1 MLANRRRLS
10 AIALL
15 ALGVAA
21 AAGCSSS
28 SSTAGGGASTG
39 TGTPAAGSTLAAAS
53 KGTLL
58 MEIPLRT
65 NPSNAL
71 MAGGFLTE
79 CKALGYNCEA
89 VGTIAV
95 DVPGSNALAA
105 AALARGGVKGFADY
119 GFDPETYPYMT
130 QVSQQYKIP
139 IVSWHVPIPPG
150 TVNGLTAITDGNP
163 VVGATEAAD
172 AMGAKLDG
180 KGTVAITELSFN
192 STEND
197 MAQNFKTEMSKKYP
211 SITVLAPQLEGSDPT
226 GAVSKAV
233 SILQG
238 NPNITAA
245 FSTTGGGCTT
255 WTGAQSQANKK
266 LTIVCMDY
274 TPQNLAMV
282 KSGQVFGLVAQP
294 LFQEGERSAEILN
307 EAITHQTV
315 SYNNPLPEG
324 MATLSNISQY
334 QQYINEAI
342 AAGVQGIS

>member
-1 MLANRRRLS
+1 MQSTRLRLS

-15 ALGVAA
+15 SLGIAVT
-21 AAGCSSS
+21 AGCSSS
-28 SSTAGGGASTG
+28 SSNSGA
-39 TGTPAAGSTLAAAS
+39 GTPTTGSTQAAAQAAGS

-139 IVSWHVPIPPG
+139 IVSWHVPIPQG
-150 TVNGLTAITDGNP
+150 TVTGLTAITDGNP

-172 AMGAKLDG
+172 AMGAKLGG

-197 MAQNFKTEMSKKYP
+197 MAQNFKTEMNKKYP
-211 SITVLAPQLEGSDPT
+211 NITVLAPQPRSLPPAGDAPPGRALSRRPT
-226 GAVSKAV
+226 
-233 SILQG
+233 
-238 NPNITAA
+238 
-245 FSTTGGGCTT
+245 
-255 WTGAQSQANKK
+255 
-266 LTIVCMDY
+266 
-274 TPQNLAMV
+274 
-282 KSGQVFGLVAQP
+282 
-294 LFQEGERSAEILN
+294 RS
-307 EAITHQTV
+307 
-315 SYNNPLPEG
+315 
-324 MATLSNISQY
+324 
-334 QQYINEAI
+334 
-342 AAGVQGIS
+342 

>member
-1 MLANRRRLS
+1 VLAV
-10 AIALL
+10 A
-15 ALGVAA
+15 VAA

-28 SSTAGGGASTG
+28 SSSPGNATGGAS
-39 TGTPAAGSTLAAAS
+39 AAGGASSGATATGAAQAASGS

-79 CKALGYNCEA
+79 CKSLGYTCEA

-119 GFDPETYPYMT
+119 GFDPSTYPYMT
-130 QVSQQYKIP
+130 QVSQQYKVP
-139 IVSWHVPIPPG
+139 IVSWHVPIPQG
-150 TVNGLTAITDGNP
+150 TVKGLTAITDGNP

-172 AMGAKLDG
+172 AMGAKLGG

-197 MAQNFKTEMSKKYP
+197 MATNFTTEMKKKYP
-211 SITVLAPQLEGSDPT
+211 NITVLAPQLEGSDPT

-238 NPNITAA
+238 NQNITAA

-282 KSGQVFGLVAQP
+282 KSGTVFGLVAQP
-294 LFQEGERSAEILN
+294 LFQEGARAAEILN
-307 EAITHQTV
+307 AAITHQSV

-324 MATLSNISQY
+324 MATLSNIGQY
-334 QQYINEAI
+334 EQYINDAI
-342 AAGVQGIS
+342 KAGVQGIS

>member
-1 MLANRRRLS
+1 MQTSRRGLS

-15 ALGVAA
+15 ALGVAVT
-21 AAGCSSS
+21 AGCSSS
-28 SSTAGGGASTG
+28 NSSSG
-39 TGTPAAGSTLAAAS
+39 TGTPSTGSTAAASS

-65 NPSNAL
+65 NPSTAL

-105 AALARGGVKGFADY
+105 AALARGGVVGFADY
-119 GFDPETYPYMT
+119 GFDPETYPYIT
-130 QVSQQYKIP
+130 QVSGQYKLP
-139 IVSWHVPIPPG
+139 IVSWHVPIPQG
-150 TVNGLTAITDGNP
+150 TVKGLTAITDGNP

-172 AMGAKLDG
+172 AMGAKLGG

-197 MAQNFKTEMSKKYP
+197 MAQNFKTEMTKKFP
-211 SITVLAPQLEGSDPT
+211 GITVLAPQLEGSDPT
-226 GAVSKAV
+226 AAVSKAV
-233 SILQG
+233 SILQASPG
-238 NPNITAA
+238 ITAA

-255 WTGAQSQANKK
+255 WTGAQAQANKK

-282 KSGQVFGLVAQP
+282 KSGSVFGLVAQP
-294 LFQEGERSAEILN
+294 LFQEGERAAEILN
-307 EAITHQTV
+307 EAITHKSV
-315 SYNNPLPEG
+315 SYYNPLPEG
-324 MATLSNISQY
+324 MATLSNINQY
-334 QQYINEAI
+334 EQYITEAVQ
-342 AAGVQGIS
+342 AGVQGIS

>member
-1 MLANRRRLS
+1 MQSTRLRLS

-15 ALGVAA
+15 SLGIAVT
-21 AAGCSSS
+21 AGCSSS
-28 SSTAGGGASTG
+28 SSNSGAAAPTTG
-39 TGTPAAGSTLAAAS
+39 SAQPAAASSPGAS

-79 CKALGYNCEA
+79 CKALGYSCEA

-139 IVSWHVPIPPG
+139 IVSWHVPIPQG
-150 TVNGLTAITDGNP
+150 TVSGLTAITDGNP

-172 AMGAKLDG
+172 AMGAKLGG

-197 MAQNFKTEMSKKYP
+197 MASNFKAEMNKKYP
-211 SITVLAPQLEGSDPT
+211 GITVLAPQLEGSDPT

-294 LFQEGERSAEILN
+294 LFQEGERAAAILN

-324 MATLSNISQY
+324 MATLANINQY
-334 QQYINEAI
+334 EQYINEAI